1 MEIREIFAKID
12 GVDRVHPYGSNGK
25 VVVHV
30 VKKDALDRK
39 KAEELL
45 KGHEKFKLRKFKKA

>member
-1 MEIREIFAKID
+1 MEVRGIFAKID
-12 GVDRVHPYGSNGK
+12 GVGRVHPYGSNGK

-30 VKKDALDRK
+30 LKKGALDRK

-45 KGHEKFKLRKFKKA
+45 KGHEKFRLRKFKKA